1 MKCETKAY
9 LTFIIL
15 EGELSFNLQLH
26 FSGEGGR
33 EVAAGGKQPQYV
45 DVNDQLKEVRNF
57 CGNFVI
63 VSGKIVNKMGENIG
77 LVAEVFKALFKKT

>member
-1 MKCETKAY
+1 MRDPP
-9 LTFIIL
+9 
-15 EGELSFNLQLH
+15 
-26 FSGEGGR
+26 GEGGR